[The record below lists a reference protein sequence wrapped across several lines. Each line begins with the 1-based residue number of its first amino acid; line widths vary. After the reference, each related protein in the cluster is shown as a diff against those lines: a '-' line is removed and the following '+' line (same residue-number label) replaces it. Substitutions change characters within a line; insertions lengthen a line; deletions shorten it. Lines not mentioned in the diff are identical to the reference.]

1 MDSILAGTIFLLVST
16 MKLQL
21 LAKKCVPK
29 YQSPE
34 PHLLS
39 DEGIIP
45 ELFKDYDMLLNE
57 LNEVLPVTAHHT
69 WIFHGRCTGMSSRES

>member
-1 MDSILAGTIFLLVST
+1 MVQFFLFVST

-21 LAKKCVPK
+21 QAKKCTPK

-45 ELFKDYDMLLNE
+45 ELFKEYDTLLPE

-69 WIFHGRCTGMSSRES
+69 ITLGYFMYAVQE